1 MAKKLQPKVV
11 VAENVKGI
19 LLGNAVK
26 YVQEIYKEF
35 DKAGYYCQH
44 FLLNAS
50 KMGVPQ
56 KRERVFFICL
66 RKDLAE
72 PFIEQVDL
80 FLERPR
86 LDLEFNEEPILWG
99 EIYRKGE
106 GGERAL
112 NEGTELKRLW
122 GLKKPSDKSLVDTAK
137 REFGVEKFFSTKLL
151 HKGDVSL
158 TMPSN
163 DDVLVL
169 FDEPRR
175 PNQREICSLA
185 SFPQDYNF
193 LNQKYNYVCGMSVP
207 PIMMHR
213 VAEQVFNQWLSKI
226 N

>member
-1 MAKKLQPKVV
+1 MVLLLAQVFQWRVIVKRLGQKKKFREGQAEQELDRLFFDFIDLAKKLQPKVV
-11 VAENVKGI
+11 IAENVKGI
-19 LLGNAVK
+19 LLGNAIK

-44 FLLNAS
+44 FVLNAS
-50 KMGVPQ
+50 TMGVPQ
-56 KRERVFFICL
+56 RRERVFFICL

-72 PFIEQVDL
+72 PFLEQVDL

-137 REFGVEKFFSTKLL
+137 E
-151 HKGDVSL
+151 
-158 TMPSN
+158 N
-163 DDVLVL
+163 LVL
-169 FDEPRR
+169 R
-175 PNQREICSLA
+175 
-185 SFPQDYNF
+185 SF
-193 LNQKYNYVCGMSVP
+193 
-207 PIMMHR
+207 
-213 VAEQVFNQWLSKI
+213 
-226 N
+226 